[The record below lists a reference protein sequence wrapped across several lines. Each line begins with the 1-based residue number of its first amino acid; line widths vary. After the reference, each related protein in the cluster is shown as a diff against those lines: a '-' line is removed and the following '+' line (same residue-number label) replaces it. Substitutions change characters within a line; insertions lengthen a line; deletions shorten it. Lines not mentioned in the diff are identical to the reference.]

1 MARALGLGAVTGPK
15 QRFEL
20 RRKARRRAENNVS
33 VPKASPEVSPAPTS
47 PAGLGARRLAVNMI
61 ETVIRERRP
70 LARAPSDRTKSAA
83 DEVLEP
89 RDRAFAHL
97 VAMTVLRRYGS
108 LGAVLDKFIDRPLP
122 DAGARA
128 RTIMLAASAQILLL
142 GTPVHAAVDLAV
154 EQCRRQ
160 RSALPYAKLANAVL
174 RRVAKEGPAILGTL
188 DTARLDVPEWMYRR
202 WVKHYGEKRAHEI
215 ARASLLEA
223 PLDLSVRTD
232 AVGWAQKLG
241 GQVLATGS
249 VRLVEHARVDE
260 LPGYGEGAWWVQD
273 AAAALPV
280 RLLGDVAGLRVA
292 DLCAAPGGKTA
303 ALAAAGARVTAVDVS
318 AQRLEIVA
326 RNVAR
331 LGLAGAVEIVSA
343 DIETWQ
349 APELFD
355 AVLLDAPCSATGTI
369 RRHPDIL
376 HLKRAD
382 DIARSAVVEA
392 RLLARAAGIVKPGG
406 LLVYCTCS
414 LEPEEGEQCVAQFLE
429 GEEFVREPLV
439 AGDLG
444 GRADWITRDGDLRTF
459 PFQEPGS
466 GEIGSGGGMDGF
478 YAARLRRR
486 VGA

>member
-1 MARALGLGAVTGPK
+1 
-15 QRFEL
+15 
-20 RRKARRRAENNVS
+20 
-33 VPKASPEVSPAPTS
+33 
-47 PAGLGARRLAVNMI
+47 MI

-70 LARAPSDRTKSAA
+70 LARAPSDGAKSAA

-108 LGAVLDKFIDRPLP
+108 LGAVLDRFIDRPLP

-174 RRVAKEGPAILGTL
+174 RRVAKEGPTILATL

-202 WVKHYGEKRAHEI
+202 WVKHYGEHRAHEI
-215 ARASLLEA
+215 ASASLIEA
-223 PLDLSVRTD
+223 PLDVSVKSD
-232 AVGWAQKLG
+232 ATGWAQRLG
-241 GQVLATGS
+241 GHVLATGS

-331 LGLAGAVEIVSA
+331 LELAGSVEIVSA
-343 DIETWQ
+343 DIETWR

-382 DIARSAVVEA
+382 DIARSAVLEA

-414 LEPEEGEQCVAQFLE
+414 LEPEEGELCVAQLLA
-429 GEEFVREPLV
+429 GGEFVREPLV
-439 AGDLG
+439 AGEVG
-444 GRADWITRDGDLRTF
+444 GRAEWITRDGDLRTF
-459 PFQEPGS
+459 PFQDPGLD
-466 GEIGSGGGMDGF
+466 GIGSGGGMDGF